1 MKRLLLLI
9 ALIVGNT
16 LFSQE
21 NTNKVMTTEAEYRYL
36 TTTYAKLDNAEML
49 EGYSLEDFYQ
59 NNNGTFY
66 FDFKRF
72 VKDGKTKAIL
82 MKVTKVKRKD
92 DKVRYLCMPINNLS
106 LFKNFYTEY
115 ESIGPSMSLALD
127 KINLLL
133 LMQVIDNSYNNIDN

>member
-106 LFKNFYTEY
+106 LFKKFYTEY